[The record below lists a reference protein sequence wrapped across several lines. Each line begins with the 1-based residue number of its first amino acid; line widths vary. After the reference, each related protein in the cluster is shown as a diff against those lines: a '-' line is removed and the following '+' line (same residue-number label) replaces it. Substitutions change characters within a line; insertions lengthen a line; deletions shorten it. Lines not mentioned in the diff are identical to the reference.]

1 MHWYWSIVVLSQTI
15 HGPRNADENYSQ
27 NMSLGRNSIQTFFE
41 YKGVSVVTILTPF
54 SRLIVACN
62 PHSFP
67 RLHLEYKYIRTIRE
81 RMTSKPV
88 SSSSSTEVQGQSH
101 PAPAR

>member
-1 MHWYWSIVVLSQTI
+1 MDLEML
-15 HGPRNADENYSQ
+15 RNITVK
-27 NMSLGRNSIQTFFE
+27 MSLGRDSQKFFE
-41 YKGVSVVTILTPF
+41 QKGVNVVTTVMAF
-54 SRLIVACN
+54 SSLSRAIHTLLV
-62 PHSFP
+62 PLFP
-67 RLHLEYKYIRTIRE
+67 CLNLEYEYIRTIRE